1 MAPVAHRLIGYGV
14 VTCLAGILFSMV
26 ATQLVGL
33 LYEALPPQT
42 IIAGAIIEFITTVVG
57 VRATAGQGPGQP
69 ERRYQG
75 GVLLGAVVHHRHP
88 SCPISAHRR

>member
-57 VRATAGQGPGQP
+57 VCLAPLGTALIAVGIALRML
-69 ERRYQG
+69 ERKFD
-75 GVLLGAVVHHRHP
+75 L
-88 SCPISAHRR
+88 AHLTRE

>member
-26 ATQLVGL
+26 ATTLVGL

-42 IIAGAIIEFITTVVG
+42 VIAGAIIEFITTVVG
-57 VRATAGQGPGQP
+57 VCLAPLGTALIAVGIALRML
-69 ERRYQG
+69 ERKFD
-75 GVLLGAVVHHRHP
+75 L
-88 SCPISAHRR
+88 AHLTRE

>member
-1 MAPVAHRLIGYGV
+1 MAPVANRLIAYGA

-42 IIAGAIIEFITTVVG
+42 VIAGAIIEFVT
-57 VRATAGQGPGQP
+57 
-69 ERRYQG
+69 
-75 GVLLGAVVHHRHP
+75 AVVSVCLAPLGTALIAVGIALRMLERKFDLTHLTKE
-88 SCPISAHRR
+88 

>member
-1 MAPVAHRLIGYGV
+1 MTPVANRLIGYGAI
-14 VTCLAGILFSMV
+14 TCLAGILFSMV

-57 VRATAGQGPGQP
+57 VCLAPLGTALIAVGIALRML
-69 ERRYQG
+69 ERKIDLTHLTRE
-75 GVLLGAVVHHRHP
+75 
-88 SCPISAHRR
+88 

>member
-42 IIAGAIIEFITTVVG
+42 VIAGAIIEFISTVVG
-57 VRATAGQGPGQP
+57 VCLAPLGTALIAVGIALRML
-69 ERRYQG
+69 ERRFD
-75 GVLLGAVVHHRHP
+75 L
-88 SCPISAHRR
+88 AHLTRE

>member
-1 MAPVAHRLIGYGV
+1 MAPVANRLIGYGV

-42 IIAGAIIEFITTVVG
+42 VIAGAIIEFINTVVG
-57 VRATAGQGPGQP
+57 VCLAPLGTALIAVGIALRML
-69 ERRYQG
+69 ERKIDLTR
-75 GVLLGAVVHHRHP
+75 LTRE
-88 SCPISAHRR
+88 